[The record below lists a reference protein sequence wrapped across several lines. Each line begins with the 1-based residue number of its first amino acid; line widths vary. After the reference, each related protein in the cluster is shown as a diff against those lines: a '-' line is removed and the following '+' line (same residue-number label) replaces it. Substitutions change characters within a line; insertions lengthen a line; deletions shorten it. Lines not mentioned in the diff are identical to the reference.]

1 MLFRSQKQSLWR
13 EHPTRLRNR
22 RSSMQKSMVKRQPTH
37 KDGGS
42 SNSSELVV
50 HRGVGMPPRLGI
62 TLRATTAWNLNHAGS
77 FQPFGVTCND
87 PYRPFA
93 TYTTSE
99 IPSYLTYLSLAYDQ
113 LYVLRSSVRIEL
125 INSTV
130 SDSLA
135 TVLGFDSN
143 TAGTPTYDNVAE
155 SRDAQSRLIGYYSAG
170 NNMSV
175 FNSSYTPTKYQGIAP
190 NSPDNICKA
199 GAAPPNPYYWIGGI
213 QAVAGG
219 TGNVA
224 TRIIVEY
231 DVAFTEL
238 KMPSP

>member
-1 MLFRSQKQSLWR
+1 M
-13 EHPTRLRNR
+13 
-22 RSSMQKSMVKRQPTH
+22 KSNMVKRHSTQT
-37 KDGGS
+37 KGEES
-42 SNSSELVV
+42 SSSEVVV
-50 HRGVGMPPRLGI
+50 HRGVGLPPKFGV
-62 TLRATTAWNLNHAGS
+62 TLRGTTAWNLNHAGS

-87 PYRPFA
+87 PYRAFA

-99 IPSYLTYLSLAYDQ
+99 IPSYLTFLSLAYDQ
-113 LYVLRSSVRIEL
+113 LYVVRSRVRIEL
-125 INSTV
+125 VNSTV
-130 SDSLA
+130 ADSIA
-135 TVLGFDSN
+135 TVLGFDGN

-155 SRDAQSRLIGYYSAG
+155 SRDAKSRLVGYYSAG

-175 FNSSYTPTKYQGIAP
+175 FNSSYTPVKYQGIAP

-224 TRIIVEY
+224 ARVIVEY
-231 DVAFTEL
+231 DVVFTEL
-238 KMPSP
+238 KMPPP